1 MFIGFPLL
9 RRFTLIRFD
18 LHARAV
24 GEFLKRFLE
33 INPILLHHELEDI
46 AALVAFAETTPRPR
60 LRPDDE
66 SRRMLV
72 GMERTKAGVVP
83 AGLAQF
89 DAGLGNEVNNIN
101 ARFDFVGGGHSFGNY
116 TAHP

>member
-1 MFIGFPLL
+1 
-9 RRFTLIRFD
+9 
-18 LHARAV
+18 
-24 GEFLKRFLE
+24 
-33 INPILLHHELEDI
+33 
-46 AALVAFAETTPRPR
+46 
-60 LRPDDE
+60 
-66 SRRMLV
+66 MLV

-101 ARFDFVGGGHSFGNY
+101 ARFYFIGGGHGFGNY

>member
-1 MFIGFPLL
+1 
-9 RRFTLIRFD
+9 
-18 LHARAV
+18 
-24 GEFLKRFLE
+24 
-33 INPILLHHELEDI
+33 
-46 AALVAFAETTPRPR
+46 
-60 LRPDDE
+60 
-66 SRRMLV
+66 MLV

-89 DAGLGNEVNNIN
+89 DTGLGNEVNKIN